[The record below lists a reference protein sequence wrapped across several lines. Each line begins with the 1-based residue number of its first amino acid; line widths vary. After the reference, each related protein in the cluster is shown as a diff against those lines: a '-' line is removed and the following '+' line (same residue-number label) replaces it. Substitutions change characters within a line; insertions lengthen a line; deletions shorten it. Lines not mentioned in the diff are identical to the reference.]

1 MVVTKKLFFFVV
13 YKLYTMSFIRKIKKG
28 NSVYLARVENY
39 REDGKVKQ
47 RVLEYVGK
55 EVDGK
60 PVKRISSDSIE
71 ISSVKRHLDYAVLHQ
86 IAEKLSLPKMLGK
99 SAAHILL
106 LVYTQILER
115 KALYKLPEYADQTTL
130 KELLGLSKLVD
141 KELYEA
147 LDDLDEV
154 DFEPI
159 EQKIFEVLSENRKE
173 RSAMVIDV
181 TDTYFNGHDA
191 DWSSRRGKEGR
202 CEKLIQVS
210 LAVTKQEGF
219 PIMHKMYEGNIG
231 DQKIFKDMIGDARLK
246 KFDVI
251 ILDRG
256 MISKEALDDLTAVNQ
271 KVITGLRMSELI
283 RKQFISTIDREDIF
297 QPKYR
302 VKLKNTEVYAKEF
315 KYKNGR
321 LLAIYNPELEMAK
334 RQHAM
339 DNEMKYDPKQAKY
352 MGYSL
357 IYHTTDMNYKEVIK
371 AYYDKDIIEKA
382 YRELKSTIN
391 LHPVRKYRMGHVRA
405 HVKICY
411 LAYAILSYIQH
422 KTKHLQISATT
433 ALDQLQ
439 SVYKVELCSKKEK
452 LSWQK
457 TVILKD
463 QQQKILDLLECSV

>member
-1 MVVTKKLFFFVV
+1 
-13 YKLYTMSFIRKIKKG
+13 MSFIRKIKKG

-60 PVKRISSDSIE
+60 PVKRVSSDNIE
-71 ISSVKRHLDYAVLHQ
+71 ITSVKRHLDYSVLHQ
-86 IAEKLSLPKMLGK
+86 IAEKLSLPKLLGK
-99 SAAHILL
+99 DASRILL

-115 KALYKLPEYADQTTL
+115 KALYKLPAYADQTTL
-130 KELLGLSKLVD
+130 LDILGLSKLVD

-147 LDDLDEV
+147 LDELDDM

-159 EQKIFEVLSENRKE
+159 ERKVFEALLGNKKE

-202 CEKLIQVS
+202 VEKLIQVS

-231 DQKIFKDMIGDARLK
+231 DQKIFKDMIADIRLK
-246 KFDVI
+246 QFDVI

-256 MISKEALDDLTAVNQ
+256 MISNEALDALNAVNQ
-271 KVITGLRMSELI
+271 KVITGLRLTQPI
-283 RKQFISTIDREDIF
+283 RKQFISTIEREEIF

-302 VKLKNTEVYAKEF
+302 VKLKNTEVYVKEF

-321 LLAIYNPELEMAK
+321 LLAVYNPELEMAK

-339 DNEMKYDPKQAKY
+339 DAEQNYDPKQAKY

-357 IYHTTDMNYKEVIK
+357 IFHTTDMDYKEVITS
-371 AYYDKDIIEKA
+371 YYDKDIIEKA
-382 YRELKSTIN
+382 YKGLKSTIN
-391 LHPVRKYRMGHVRA
+391 LHPVRKYRMGRVRA

-422 KTKHLQISATT
+422 KMKPMKLSAVS
-433 ALDQLQ
+433 ALDLLQ
-439 SVYKVELCSKKEK
+439 SVYRVELYSKKEK

-457 TVILKD
+457 NVILKEI
-463 QQQKILDLLECSV
+463 QQEILDTLKCSV